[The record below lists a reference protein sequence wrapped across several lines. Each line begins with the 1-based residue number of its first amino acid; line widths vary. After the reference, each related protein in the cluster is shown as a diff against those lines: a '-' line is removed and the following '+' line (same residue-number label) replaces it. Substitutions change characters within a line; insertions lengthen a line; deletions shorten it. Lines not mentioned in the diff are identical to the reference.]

1 MLNTNVEQVAWDT
14 FKLGKSGRNVKLLYG
29 KEPVRF
35 CTSTLYTPFGVKSI
49 DKEWSNFTE
58 YSVDCS
64 LNNSSN
70 ESATS
75 FRMFLERLDL
85 KIQELVKENKDLFAK
100 GANEQF
106 SYTNIL
112 RENGSYPKLMKL
124 QFVRDKNGNFE
135 SFIFDDKKNKVSI
148 SESNLTSVISKGKN
162 FKCIIECSK
171 VWFYNGKV
179 GTIWNIVQLKLS
191 EKQIANNNTPSSY
204 DNLMIL
210 D

>member
-1 MLNTNVEQVAWDT
+1 MIDTKQVAWES

-29 KEPVRF
+29 KEPVKF

-49 DKEWSNFTE
+49 NKDWSNFTE

-64 LNNSSN
+64 LNNAQS

-75 FRMFLERLDL
+75 FRTFLETLDM
-85 KIQELVKENKDLFAK
+85 KIKELVEQNQDMFNSKESD
-100 GANEQF
+100 F

-124 QFVRDKNGNFE
+124 QFVRDKNGNFT
-135 SFIFDDKKNKVSI
+135 SFIFDDKKNKLPVD
-148 SESNLTSVISKGKN
+148 ESTLSQLVSKGQN

-191 EKQIANNNTPSSY
+191 EKQIKSTNATSY
-204 DNLMIL
+204 NELMIM